1 MSERIIPPP
10 VAPAGR
16 VTSGVAPKQRTRA
29 PETGLE
35 FQKILQE
42 KMAPAL
48 KFSAHAQQRML
59 HRGITLSQAELDGV
73 QEAVRRARGKGC
85 RDALVVLDRA
95 ALVVSVENQTVVTA
109 VDAQNMRENVFT
121 NIDSAVFVRN
131 SKN

>member
-10 VAPAGR
+10 VAPVGR
-16 VTSGVAPKQRTRA
+16 VTPGVAPKPQTRA
-29 PETGLE
+29 PETGPD
-35 FQKILQE
+35 FQQVLQE

-59 HRGITLSQAELDGV
+59 HRGITLTQAELDGIR
-73 QEAVRRARGKGC
+73 EAVARAKGKGC

-95 ALVVSVENQTVVTA
+95 ALIVSVENGTVVTA
-109 VDAQNMRENVFT
+109 VDAQSMRENVFT